1 MNTAGIILMLL
12 LFIMPTIV
20 VATIHKYRNKQF
32 NRLAELAEKVYEK
45 NPDIAFEE
53 LLRMITT
60 QKTKRTAAQKSPI
73 LLGLSIFFLL
83 AGVFAMLAAALFHA
97 PGVTLD
103 SNSFGLSCF
112 CIAAGT
118 ALMVAYSKVKALIRK
133 GNLE

>member
-1 MNTAGIILMLL
+1 MLL
-12 LFIMPTIV
+12 LFIMPTIM

-60 QKTKRTAAQKSPI
+60 QKTKRTAAQKCPI
-73 LLGLSIFFLL
+73 LPGLRIFFLP
-83 AGVFAMLAAALFHA
+83 AGVFAMLSAALFHA